1 MDYNEEA
8 TYFLTIFDIFW
19 SEFGDVLTRAISSA
33 NKMPDVCKSPR
44 TSQFFASYTL
54 LNKSLLLVHINEEL
68 NCS

>member
-44 TSQFFASYTL
+44 TNPFFASYTL
-54 LNKSLLLVHINEEL
+54 LNKSLLLFHINEEH

>member
-44 TSQFFASYTL
+44 TSPFFASYTF
-54 LNKSLLLVHINEEL
+54 LNKSLLLVHINEEH